1 MLNFFRKIR
10 RGSLRENQVG
20 KYLKYA
26 LGEILLV
33 VLGILIA
40 LQVNNWNE
48 DKQLAET
55 QKIYLKEFS
64 ADVEKMYNNYHYSLP
79 AYKEGVQSSIKA
91 FQSFQNC
98 EISEDQKVIIDQML
112 INYKNIGV
120 LYQVRDTYEEMLS
133 ANLLANLEDKEL
145 KNAITAFFAQA
156 DAMML
161 YINEFKQELTLHVA
175 IIEENVVYS
184 FDSNNRPRVEYN
196 PLELCQN
203 KAFSNALYKHIIY
216 NEHQMQM
223 FRVLNENLEGLK
235 KSLKNQNLDWF
246 LNCLNRLNDQDQ
258 VFSTD
263 QTAFI

>member
-145 KNAITAFFAQA
+145 KNAITAFFCPGRC
-156 DAMML
+156 D
-161 YINEFKQELTLHVA
+161 
-175 IIEENVVYS
+175 
-184 FDSNNRPRVEYN
+184 D
-196 PLELCQN
+196 
-203 KAFSNALYKHIIY
+203 ALYK
-216 NEHQMQM
+216 
-223 FRVLNENLEGLK
+223 
-235 KSLKNQNLDWF
+235 
-246 LNCLNRLNDQDQ
+246 
-258 VFSTD
+258 
-263 QTAFI
+263 

>member
-10 RGSLRENQVG
+10 RGSLRENQIG

-48 DKQLAET
+48 DKQLMET

-64 ADVEKMYNNYHYSLP
+64 ADVDKMYANYNSSLP
-79 AYKEGVQSSIKA
+79 YYQESVQLSIKA

-98 EISEDQKVIIDQML
+98 EISEDQEVILDRML
-112 INYKNIGV
+112 INYNNIGV
-120 LYQVRDTYEEMLS
+120 LYQERDTYEEMLS

-145 KNAITAFFAQA
+145 KSAITAFFAQA

-161 YINEFKQELTLHVA
+161 YINEYKQELTLHTA

-184 FDSNNRPRVEYN
+184 FDSNNLPRVEYN

-203 KAFSNALYKHIIY
+203 KVFSNALYKHIIY
-216 NEHQMQM
+216 NEHQLQM
-223 FRVLNENLEGLK
+223 FSVLKENLESLK
-235 KSLKNQNLDWF
+235 TALKNQNLD
-246 LNCLNRLNDQDQ
+246 
-258 VFSTD
+258 
-263 QTAFI
+263 